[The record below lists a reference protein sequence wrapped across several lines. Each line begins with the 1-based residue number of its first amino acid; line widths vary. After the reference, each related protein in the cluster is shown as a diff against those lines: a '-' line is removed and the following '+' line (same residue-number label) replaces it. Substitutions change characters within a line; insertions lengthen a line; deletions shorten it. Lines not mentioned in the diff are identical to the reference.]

1 MKRLFYNAHI
11 YTMDPRRPQA
21 TAMLSEDGRVLWTGD
36 AAGKVSADESV
47 DLEGA
52 VVMPGMGDS
61 HMHLMSLGRRLCSLD
76 VSQASD
82 WAQMQQMV
90 TRYLCENQ
98 LAPGEWIDAAGF
110 NEDRFSPSV
119 LPTRRELDCVAPDHP
134 MILRRVCG
142 HMVICNTAAL
152 RALGITADTPQPVQG
167 EFEIEDGYPN
177 GRFKEYAITFLDSL
191 RPAPDIACLKRW
203 LRAGIQ
209 HALATGL
216 TFVASED
223 LETAPGCSWEMVL
236 QAYEELRAEGM
247 PLRVNQQCLLS
258 SPQQLQRFLDAG
270 YRTGQGDD
278 RFTIGPLKLLAD
290 GSLGARTALLSQDY
304 ADAPG
309 EQGMGLY
316 TTEQLAELISMAHRH
331 GMHAAVHAIGNG
343 AIRRVLD
350 AIEEAIQQP
359 GPAPALPHGIIH
371 CQITDAALLER
382 IGRMGVQVYAQPVFL
397 EYDLHMADQR
407 VGEQL
412 ASTSYAWRTL
422 CEQGTLVSG
431 GSDCPV
437 EPCSPFKGIYCAES
451 RRDFSEQP
459 QNGWNP
465 QQALSR
471 TQAIALFTTSAAAAM
486 GLERCGQ
493 LRPGSCADFLVLR
506 QDPFTAAC
514 EELVAMRPAQVWVNG
529 ECRIETQKS

>member
-1 MKRLFYNAHI
+1 MKRLFCNAHI
-11 YTMDPRRPQA
+11 YTMDPRLPQA
-21 TAMLSEDGRVLWTGD
+21 AAMLVEDGRVLWTGE
-36 AAGKVSADESV
+36 AAGEIAADESV

-76 VSQASD
+76 VSRASD
-82 WAQMQQMV
+82 WAQMQRMV
-90 TRYLCENQ
+90 ARYLRENQ

-110 NEDRFSPSV
+110 NEDRFSPAL
-119 LPTRRELDCVAPDHP
+119 LPTRRELDRVAPNHP

-142 HMVICNTAAL
+142 HMAICNTAAL
-152 RALGITADTPQPVQG
+152 RAVGITADTPQPPQG
-167 EFEIEDGYPN
+167 EFEIEDGFPN
-177 GRFKEYAITFLDSL
+177 GRFKEYGITFLDSL

-203 LRAGIQ
+203 LRAGMQ
-209 HALATGL
+209 HAAASGL

-236 QAYEELRAEGM
+236 QAYDELRAEGM

-258 SPQQLQRFLDAG
+258 TPQQLQRFLDAG
-270 YRTGQGDD
+270 YRAGQGDD
-278 RFTIGPLKLLAD
+278 WFTIGPLKLLAD
-290 GSLGARTALLSQDY
+290 GSLGARTALLEQDY

-316 TTEQLAELISMAHRH
+316 TTEQLAELIGMAHRY

-350 AIEEAIQQP
+350 AIEQAMQQP
-359 GPAPALPHGIIH
+359 GPAPSLPHGIVH

-382 IGRMGVQVYAQPVFL
+382 IRRMGVQVYAQPVFL

-407 VGEQL
+407 VGRRL

-437 EPCSPFKGIYCAES
+437 EPCSPFKGIYCAVS
-451 RRDFSEQP
+451 RRDFSGQP

-471 TQAIALFTTSAAAAM
+471 TQAAALFTTSAAAAM
-486 GLERCGQ
+486 GLEHCGQ
-493 LRPGSCADFLVLR
+493 LRPGNYADFLVLR

-514 EELVAMRPAQVWVNG
+514 EELVDLRPAQVWVGG
-529 ECRIETQKS
+529 ECRIETQKN

>member
-11 YTMDPRRPQA
+11 YTMNPDMPQA
-21 TAMLSEDGRVLWTGD
+21 TAMLVEDGRVLWTGD
-36 AAGKVSADESV
+36 TVGEAAADECI
-47 DLEGA
+47 DLKGA
-52 VVMPGMGDS
+52 VVLPGMGDS

-76 VSQASD
+76 VSRASD
-82 WAQMQQMV
+82 WTQMQQMV
-90 TRYLCENQ
+90 ARYLSENQ

-119 LPTRRELDCVAPDHP
+119 LPTRRELDRVAPDHP

-152 RALGITADTPQPVQG
+152 RTLGITADTPQPVQG

-177 GRFKEYAITFLDSL
+177 GRFKEYGITFLDSL
-191 RPAPDIACLKRW
+191 RPAPDITCLKRW
-203 LRAGIQ
+203 LRAGMQ
-209 HALATGL
+209 HAVASGL

-258 SPQQLQRFLDAG
+258 TPQQLQRFLDAG

-278 RFTIGPLKLLAD
+278 WFTIGPLKLLAD

-316 TTEQLAELISMAHRH
+316 TTEQLAELIVMAHRH

-343 AIRRVLD
+343 AIRQVLD
-350 AIEEAIQQP
+350 AIEQAMQQP
-359 GPAPALPHGIIH
+359 GPSPALPHGIVH

-422 CEQGTLVSG
+422 REQGTLVSG

-451 RRDFSEQP
+451 RRDFSGQP
-459 QNGWNP
+459 QDGWNP
-465 QQALSR
+465 QESLSR
-471 TQAIALFTTSAAAAM
+471 AQAVELFTTSAAAAL
-486 GLERCGQ
+486 GLTRCGQ
-493 LRPGSCADFLVLR
+493 LSPGSYADFLVLR
-506 QDPFTAAC
+506 QDPFTAAG
-514 EELVAMRPAQVWVNG
+514 EELLSMRPAQVWVDG
-529 ECRIETQKS
+529 ECRMETQIN

>member
-1 MKRLFYNAHI
+1 
-11 YTMDPRRPQA
+11 
-21 TAMLSEDGRVLWTGD
+21 MLVEDGRVLWTGE
-36 AAGKVSADESV
+36 AAGEIAADESV

-76 VSQASD
+76 VSRASD
-82 WAQMQQMV
+82 WAQMQRMV
-90 TRYLCENQ
+90 ARYLRENQ

-110 NEDRFSPSV
+110 NEDRFSPAL
-119 LPTRRELDCVAPDHP
+119 LPTRRELDRVAPNHP

-142 HMVICNTAAL
+142 HMAICNTAAL
-152 RALGITADTPQPVQG
+152 RAVGITADTPQPPQG
-167 EFEIEDGYPN
+167 EFEIEDGFPN
-177 GRFKEYAITFLDSL
+177 GRFKEYGITFLDSL

-203 LRAGIQ
+203 LRAGMQ
-209 HALATGL
+209 HAAASGL

-236 QAYEELRAEGM
+236 QAYDELRAEGI

-258 SPQQLQRFLDAG
+258 TPQQLQRFLDAG
-270 YRTGQGDD
+270 YRAGQGDD
-278 RFTIGPLKLLAD
+278 WFTIGPLKLLAD
-290 GSLGARTALLSQDY
+290 GSLGARTALLEQDY

-316 TTEQLAELISMAHRH
+316 TTEQLSELIGMAHRY

-350 AIEEAIQQP
+350 AIEQAMQQP
-359 GPAPALPHGIIH
+359 GPAPSLPHGIVH

-382 IGRMGVQVYAQPVFL
+382 IRRMGVQVYAQPVFL

-407 VGEQL
+407 VGRRL

-437 EPCSPFKGIYCAES
+437 EPCSPFKGIYCAVS
-451 RRDFSEQP
+451 RRDFSGQP

-471 TQAIALFTTSAAAAM
+471 TQAAALFTTSAAAAM
-486 GLERCGQ
+486 GLEHCGQ
-493 LRPGSCADFLVLR
+493 LRPGSYADFLVLR

-514 EELVAMRPAQVWVNG
+514 EELVDLRPAQVWVGG
-529 ECRIETQKS
+529 ECRIETQKN

>member
-1 MKRLFYNAHI
+1 MKRLFCNAHI
-11 YTMDPRRPQA
+11 YTMDPRLPQA
-21 TAMLSEDGRVLWTGD
+21 AAMLVEDGRVLWTGE
-36 AAGKVSADESV
+36 AAGEIAADESV

-76 VSQASD
+76 VSRASD
-82 WAQMQQMV
+82 WAQMQRMV
-90 TRYLCENQ
+90 ARYLRENQ

-110 NEDRFSPSV
+110 NEDRFSPAL
-119 LPTRRELDCVAPDHP
+119 LPTRRELDRVAPNHP

-142 HMVICNTAAL
+142 HMAICNTAAL
-152 RALGITADTPQPVQG
+152 RAVGITADTPQPPQG
-167 EFEIEDGYPN
+167 EFEIEDGFPN
-177 GRFKEYAITFLDSL
+177 GRFKEYGITFLDSL

-203 LRAGIQ
+203 LRAGMQ
-209 HALATGL
+209 HAAASGL

-236 QAYEELRAEGM
+236 QAYDELRAEGI

-258 SPQQLQRFLDAG
+258 TPQQLQRFLDAG
-270 YRTGQGDD
+270 YRAGQGDD
-278 RFTIGPLKLLAD
+278 WFTIGPLKLLAD
-290 GSLGARTALLSQDY
+290 GSLGARTALLEQDY

-316 TTEQLAELISMAHRH
+316 TTEQLSELIGMAHRY

-350 AIEEAIQQP
+350 AIEQAMQQP
-359 GPAPALPHGIIH
+359 GPAPSLPHGIVH

-382 IGRMGVQVYAQPVFL
+382 IRRMGVQVYAQPVFL

-407 VGEQL
+407 VGRRL

-437 EPCSPFKGIYCAES
+437 EPCSPFKGIYCAVS
-451 RRDFSEQP
+451 RRDFSGQP

-471 TQAIALFTTSAAAAM
+471 TQAAALFTTSAAAAM
-486 GLERCGQ
+486 GLEHCGQ
-493 LRPGSCADFLVLR
+493 LRPGSYADFLVLR

-514 EELVAMRPAQVWVNG
+514 EELVDLRPAQVWVGG
-529 ECRIETQKS
+529 ECRIETQKN

>member
-11 YTMDPRRPQA
+11 YTMNPDMPRA
-21 TAMLSEDGRVLWTGD
+21 AAMLVEDGRVLWTGD
-36 AAGKVSADESV
+36 TPEETAADECI

-52 VVMPGMGDS
+52 VVLPGMGDS

-76 VSQASD
+76 VSEASD
-82 WAQMQQMV
+82 WGQMQQMV
-90 TRYLCENQ
+90 SRYLFENQ

-119 LPTRRELDCVAPDHP
+119 LPTRQELDRVAPEHP

-152 RALGITADTPQPVQG
+152 RTLGITADTPQPVQG

-177 GRFKEYAITFLDSL
+177 GRFKEYGITFLESL
-191 RPAPDIACLKRW
+191 RPAPDVACLKRW
-203 LRAGIQ
+203 LRAGMQ
-209 HALATGL
+209 HAVASGL

-236 QAYEELRAEGM
+236 QAYEELRVEGM

-258 SPQQLQRFLDAG
+258 TPQQLQRFLDAG

-278 RFTIGPLKLLAD
+278 WFTIGPLKLLAD

-309 EQGMGLY
+309 ERGMGLY
-316 TTEQLAELISMAHRH
+316 TTEQLAELIGMAHRH

-343 AIRRVLD
+343 AIRQVLD
-350 AIEEAIQQP
+350 AIEQAMQQL
-359 GPAPALPHGIIH
+359 GPSPALPHGIVH

-422 CEQGTLVSG
+422 REQGTLISG

-451 RRDFSEQP
+451 RRDFSGQP
-459 QNGWNP
+459 QDGWNP
-465 QQALSR
+465 QQSLSR
-471 TQAIALFTTSAAAAM
+471 TEAIELFTTSAAAAL
-486 GLERCGQ
+486 GLDRCGK
-493 LRPGSCADFLVLR
+493 LRPGSYADFLVLR

-514 EELVAMRPAQVWVNG
+514 EELLSMRPAQVWLDG
-529 ECRIETQKS
+529 ECRIEAQIN

>member
-11 YTMDPRRPQA
+11 YTMNPDMPQA
-21 TAMLSEDGRVLWTGD
+21 TAMLVEDGRVLWTGD
-36 AAGKVSADESV
+36 TVGEAVADECI
-47 DLEGA
+47 DLKGA
-52 VVMPGMGDS
+52 VVLPGMGDS

-76 VSQASD
+76 VSRASD
-82 WAQMQQMV
+82 WTQMQQMV
-90 TRYLCENQ
+90 AHYLSENQ

-119 LPTRRELDCVAPDHP
+119 LPTRRELDRVAPDHP

-152 RALGITADTPQPVQG
+152 RTLGITADTPQPVQG

-177 GRFKEYAITFLDSL
+177 GRFKEYGITFLDSL
-191 RPAPDIACLKRW
+191 RPAPDIVCLKRW
-203 LRAGIQ
+203 LRAGMQ
-209 HALATGL
+209 HAVASGL

-258 SPQQLQRFLDAG
+258 TPQQLQRFLDAG

-278 RFTIGPLKLLAD
+278 WFTIGPLKLLAD
-290 GSLGARTALLSQDY
+290 GSLGARTALLSQNY

-316 TTEQLAELISMAHRH
+316 TTEQLAELIGMAHRH

-343 AIRRVLD
+343 AIRQVLD
-350 AIEEAIQQP
+350 AIEQARQQP
-359 GPAPALPHGIIH
+359 GPSPALPHGIVH
-371 CQITDAALLER
+371 CQITDSALLER

-422 CEQGTLVSG
+422 REQGTLVSG

-451 RRDFSEQP
+451 RRDFSGQP
-459 QNGWNP
+459 QDGWNP
-465 QQALSR
+465 QESLSR
-471 TQAIALFTTSAAAAM
+471 AQAVELFTTSAAAAL
-486 GLERCGQ
+486 GLKRCGQ
-493 LRPGSCADFLVLR
+493 LLPGSYADFLVLR
-506 QDPFTAAC
+506 QDPFTAAG
-514 EELVAMRPAQVWVNG
+514 EELLSMRPAQVWVDG
-529 ECRIETQKS
+529 ECRMETQIN